1 MAVLLFVILNHR
13 IVSNGTKNRIYS
25 STEEIPANKIGL
37 LLGTGKYLTNGHV
50 NLYYKYRLDA
60 AYELFRS
67 GKIKYI
73 LISGDNSRKDYD
85 EPSMMKEDL
94 IAMGIPASRIE
105 LDYAGFRTFDSVVRC
120 KEVFCERSI
129 TVISQQFHNE
139 RALFI
144 AQNKGIKA
152 VGFNAKDVN
161 RRYGITT
168 NVRERLART
177 KLMLDILFG
186 IGPKFLGDEIPI
198 GK

>member
-105 LDYAGFRTFDSVVRC
+105 PLNNSVPLL
-120 KEVFCERSI
+120 FQDPPFTIPGSSI
-129 TVISQQFHNE
+129 IS
-139 RALFI
+139 ATLP
-144 AQNKGIKA
+144 A
-152 VGFNAKDVN
+152 
-161 RRYGITT
+161 
-168 NVRERLART
+168 
-177 KLMLDILFG
+177 IL
-186 IGPKFLGDEIPI
+186 
-198 GK
+198 

>member
-1 MAVLLFVILNHR
+1 MAVLLFVLLNHR

-105 LDYAGFRTFDSVVRC
+105 LHYAGFRTFDSAVRC

>member
-1 MAVLLFVILNHR
+1 MAVLLFVLLNHR

>member
-1 MAVLLFVILNHR
+1 
-13 IVSNGTKNRIYS
+13 
-25 STEEIPANKIGL
+25 
-37 LLGTGKYLTNGHV
+37 
-50 NLYYKYRLDA
+50 
-60 AYELFRS
+60 
-67 GKIKYI
+67 
-73 LISGDNSRKDYD
+73 
-85 EPSMMKEDL
+85 MMKEDL

-105 LDYAGFRTFDSVVRC
+105 LDYAGFRTFDSAVRC